1 MKHSL
6 SFLLFLGAAFG
17 FYFTASAQKEIYS
30 KAKVSLTNSHTI
42 KRLAGLGMECD
53 HGEYKA
59 GQYFISGFSSA
70 EINRIQADGFSVEVL
85 VPDVIKDFQ
94 ERNAK
99 EMEKAVQANLYPD
112 YCNKV
117 KPRKIPKHW
126 RLGTMGGHLKY
137 EEMLQH
143 LDSMKI
149 LYPNLLTTRAA
160 IDTTRTVEGR
170 YIQFVKISDNPNVAE
185 PAEPQ
190 ALYSALHHAR
200 EPVGMHQLIFYMWY
214 LLENYATD
222 PEIKMLVDNSELFFV
237 PCVNPDGYLYNQ
249 AQEPQGGA
257 LWRKNRRNNGDGTFG
272 IDLNRNYGYNWGYD
286 DFGSSPNSQ
295 SDTYRGP
302 SAFSEPE
309 TRAMKK
315 FTETHNFKIGLN
327 YHTYSN
333 LVIHPW
339 GYESVQPED
348 SVLFRGL
355 TKEMTRENNYRIG
368 TAMEVLNYNSNGSS
382 DDFMYSD
389 QPGKPKIYAMT
400 PEVGNSFWPLQT
412 EILDLC
418 LKNVHQNLTVA
429 RALQPLVS
437 FRDSTGVFTNSRAV
451 SETGG
456 IHRLR
461 YKLQKSLVNPTDLP
475 FTLTFTP
482 LQPNTFGLTPVT
494 KTYNTS
500 QLTPNLVDSIILS
513 ITTTM
518 NQSELVKF
526 ESKLT
531 VGNFTSRDTIGH
543 FLDGWET
550 ETDHCDNLN
559 NWTGNWIVNNTDQ
572 MEGNGCFTDSDGDYL
587 PDMEKEIWRTTPF
600 KLDDHSWGLG
610 TAEMTF
616 WTRYAIEKNYDY
628 AQVQLSVDS
637 GATWENTCTDF
648 TVFSSPFSQQAGNDI
663 IPIWDGFLSQ
673 WRRES
678 IDLTPYYNSK
688 KIWVKFKMISDA
700 GSEFDGMY
708 IDKIEIK
715 RTKQFIISV
724 GSITDERKPSLSVF
738 PNPSSGPVTVRLTD
752 AKPDAKVQI
761 FNILGKLEKEK
772 MLDGSAEVQ
781 WTESFTS
788 GSYFATYQDSKG
800 NFLTQRWVVR

>member
-1 MKHSL
+1 MKQSL
-6 SFLLFLGAAFG
+6 SFLLFLGALFG

-59 GQYFISGFSSA
+59 GQYFVSGFSSA
-70 EINRIQADGFSVEVL
+70 EIKRIQADGFAVEIL

-94 ERNAK
+94 ERNAR
-99 EMEKAVQANLYPD
+99 EMEKAVQDQLYPD

-149 LYPNLLTTRAA
+149 LYPALITTRGA
-160 IDTTRTVEGR
+160 IDTTRTIEGR

-190 ALYSALHHAR
+190 ALYSGVHHAR

-237 PCVNPDGYLYNQ
+237 PCVNPDGYLFNQ
-249 AQEPQGGA
+249 AQQPLGGGM
-257 LWRKNRRNNGDGTFG
+257 WRKNRRDNGDGTFG

-286 DFGSSPNSQ
+286 DFGSSPDPQ
-295 SDTYRGP
+295 YDTYRGP

-400 PEVGNSFWPLQT
+400 PEVGNWFWPLQT

-429 RALQPLVS
+429 LALQPLVS
-437 FRDSTGVFTNSRAV
+437 FRDSTGVFTIRNTS
-451 SETGG
+451 TTDD
-456 IHRLR
+456 HRIR
-461 YKLQKSLVNPTDLP
+461 FKLTKSLVNSANVP
-475 FTLTFTP
+475 FTLTIKP
-482 LQPNTFGLTPVT
+482 LGTNTGGILPVF
-494 KTYNTS
+494 KNYNTS
-500 QLTPNLVDSIILS
+500 QLNPSLVDSIYLNS
-513 ITTTM
+513 PGLYSTM
-518 NQSELVKF
+518 PF
-526 ESKLT
+526 EIKIV
-531 VGNFTSRDTIGH
+531 VGSFTSRDTIVYN
-543 FLDGWET
+543 
-550 ETDHCDNLN
+550 TDAYTIEFDNCDNLT
-559 NWTGNWIVNNTDQ
+559 NWSGNWVLNTTDQ
-572 MEGNGCFTDSDGDYL
+572 QEGSGCFTDSDGDYL
-587 PDMEKEIWRTTPF
+587 PGNQKEIWRTTP
-600 KLDDHSWGLG
+600 LV
-610 TAEMTF
+610 
-616 WTRYAIEKNYDY
+616 
-628 AQVQLSVDS
+628 AQEPLLV
-637 GATWENTCTDF
+637 
-648 TVFSSPFSQQAGNDI
+648 
-663 IPIWDGFLSQ
+663 
-673 WRRES
+673 
-678 IDLTPYYNSK
+678 
-688 KIWVKFKMISDA
+688 M
-700 GSEFDGMY
+700 
-708 IDKIEIK
+708 
-715 RTKQFIISV
+715 V
-724 GSITDERKPSLSVF
+724 GQ
-738 PNPSSGPVTVRLTD
+738 N
-752 AKPDAKVQI
+752 
-761 FNILGKLEKEK
+761 
-772 MLDGSAEVQ
+772 
-781 WTESFTS
+781 
-788 GSYFATYQDSKG
+788 
-800 NFLTQRWVVR
+800 